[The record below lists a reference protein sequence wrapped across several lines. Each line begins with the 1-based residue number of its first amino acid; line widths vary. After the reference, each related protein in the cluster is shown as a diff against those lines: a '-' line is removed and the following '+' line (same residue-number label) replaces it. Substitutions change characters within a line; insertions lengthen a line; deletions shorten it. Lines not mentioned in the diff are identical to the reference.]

1 MPGVKFKS
9 NINGIMEEIADCG
22 IVDASPFHVNFR
34 KAKLST
40 YRRKVGGCGKDE
52 DDPEKVRPANNIHV
66 KGILDVSFH
75 ESAKNKNVG
84 H

>member
-9 NINGIMEEIADCG
+9 NINRIMEEMADCG

-40 YRRKVGGCGKDE
+40 YRRKVGGSQSERRCEDKSGGRREGKMLFC
-52 DDPEKVRPANNIHV
+52 R
-66 KGILDVSFH
+66 L
-75 ESAKNKNVG
+75 
-84 H
+84 

>member
-9 NINGIMEEIADCG
+9 NITGIMEEIADCG

-40 YRRKVGGCGKDE
+40 LQEEGGR
-52 DDPEKVRPANNIHV
+52 VW
-66 KGILDVSFH
+66 KG
-75 ESAKNKNVG
+75 
-84 H
+84 